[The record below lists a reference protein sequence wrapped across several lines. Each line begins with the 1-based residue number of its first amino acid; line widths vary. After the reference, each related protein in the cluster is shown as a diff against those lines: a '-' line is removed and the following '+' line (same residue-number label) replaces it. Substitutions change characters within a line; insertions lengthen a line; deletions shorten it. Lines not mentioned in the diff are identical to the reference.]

1 MSETQTVTWER
12 EPLVEGVRRRL
23 ALFGLSFVYILL
35 APAAVV
41 LLVMLTLSLSLSLIG
56 VGMLLAFAFVPAAQG
71 LASVHRHLTE
81 VILGEEVES
90 PYLDYGGA
98 KGWRLLKAWFRDPAR
113 WRDFGWT
120 WMAATLGW
128 AIVWVVFG
136 LFLGV
141 LWYLIFPFLWF
152 VTDGALGADY
162 GGVLAIDTQAKSFLE
177 WFFLLIAVP
186 LWWTLTPVLM
196 RWRAQLDRGMLGP
209 SSSTISA
216 RLRQVRE
223 SRDEHVD
230 HSAAELRRI
239 ERDLHDGA
247 QARLVALGM
256 SLGMAEEMIRRDPEQ
271 AAQLL
276 AEARATTTTALG
288 DLRSVVRG
296 IHPPV
301 LADRGLAGAVQ
312 ALTLDLSLPVV
323 ITVDLP
329 GRPPAPVESA
339 MYFAVTELLTNVAK
353 HARATRVSIELA
365 HRDGRLVAVV
375 EDDGVG
381 GASQPA
387 AGGLAGVARRLAA
400 FDGSIAVASPP
411 GGPTRIVLEVPC
423 ALSSVR
429 TTRSYETG

>member
-1 MSETQTVTWER
+1 MSQTETTSWER
-12 EPLVEGVRRRL
+12 EPLTEGLRRRL
-23 ALFGLSFVYILL
+23 ALSGLSFVYVLL
-35 APAAVV
+35 APFAVI
-41 LLVMLTLSLSLSLIG
+41 LLVMLTLSVSLTIVG
-56 VGMLLAFAFVPAAQG
+56 VGMLLAFVFVPAAQG
-71 LASVHRHLTE
+71 LASVHRHLTG
-81 VILGEEVES
+81 VILGEEVET
-90 PYLDYGGA
+90 PYLNYEGA
-98 KGWRLLKAWFRDPAR
+98 KGWRLLKCWFNDPAR

-120 WMAATLGW
+120 WMSATLGW
-128 AIVWVVFG
+128 AIAWVTLG

-141 LWYLIFPFLWF
+141 IWYAIFPFLWA

-162 GGVLAIDTQAKSFLE
+162 GGQFAIDTQAKSFLE
-177 WFFLLIAVP
+177 WLALLIVVP
-186 LWWTLTPVLM
+186 LWWTLTPILM

-209 SSSTISA
+209 SSSTIAA

-271 AAQLL
+271 AARLL

-339 MYFAVTELLTNVAK
+339 VYFAVTELVTNVAK
-353 HARATRVSIELA
+353 HAGATRVSIELA
-365 HRDGRLVAVV
+365 HRDGRLLASV

-387 AGGLAGVARRLAA
+387 EGGLAGVARRLAA
-400 FDGSIAVASPP
+400 FDGRLAVHSPP
-411 GGPTRIVLEVPC
+411 GGPTRIALEVPC
-423 ALSSVR
+423 ALSSAR
-429 TTRSYETG
+429 TTRSSETA